1 MGWFVFFFHQNGMVK
16 IMVPNPIRIHDLGGG
31 SPICGNTQMDLEKK
45 GGLVEVKVKIMCFLE
60 VSEYKFVLEVLV
72 CEKFST
78 VIAH

>member
-1 MGWFVFFFHQNGMVK
+1 
-16 IMVPNPIRIHDLGGG
+16 
-31 SPICGNTQMDLEKK
+31 MDLEKK